1 MELKFLII
9 KLANAVRELNER
21 LKSDYTAIELRVDNE
36 CDVDFHFY
44 YAKGEASTRHC
55 FNLKNNTPSITFDSV
70 VEELKTEGVK
80 NAIIDLSYD
89 IGEKEEELA
98 NLKSRLAEL
107 KKEAEDER

>member
-9 KLANAVRELNER
+9 KLANAVREINER
-21 LKSDYTAIELRVDNE
+21 LKSDYTAIKLSVNNK

-44 YAKGEASTRHC
+44 YAKGVVSTRHC
-55 FNLKNNTPSITFDSV
+55 FNLKNNTPNITFDSV
-70 VEELKTEGVK
+70 VDELRTDGIK

-107 KKEAEDER
+107 KKEEGND